1 MTTYIPH
8 SSLASCMEIQDSLGL
23 WTPRRFDSGFFVSGT
38 WIPDFHLQWGSEI
51 LELYSGF
58 QIPGFQISIFNGVPN
73 SLSGIPDFKSQGSGV
88 HKQKFPGVGG
98 ANSPC
103 YFYSMKPVYLN
114 LTLYVCIPSFMSILF
129 TTHNLHGTIL
139 LLRCTQGY
147 QKQLTEA

>member
-1 MTTYIPH
+1 MTGFL
-8 SSLASCMEIQDSLGL
+8 SLLVWKSKTVLDYGL
-23 WTPRRFDSGFFVSGT
+23 HAVDSGFFVSGT
-38 WIPDFHLQWGSEI
+38 WIPDFQWGSEI

-58 QIPGFQISIFNGVPN
+58 QIPGFQISIFNGVSN

-88 HKQKFPGVGG
+88 HKQKFPVKGEGG
-98 ANSPC
+98 NSPC

>member
-1 MTTYIPH
+1 M
-8 SSLASCMEIQDSLGL
+8 DF
-23 WTPRRFDSGFFVSGT
+23 TP
-38 WIPDFHLQWGSEI
+38 WIPDSLSVELGFRISIFKGGSEI
-51 LELYSGF
+51 LELYSRF

-88 HKQKFPGVGG
+88 HKQKFPVKGEGG
-98 ANSPC
+98 GGGGSEFALLFLLNR
-103 YFYSMKPVYLN
+103 KPVYLN

>member
-1 MTTYIPH
+1 MTGFL
-8 SSLASCMEIQDSLGL
+8 SLLVWKFKTVLDYGL
-23 WTPRRFDSGFFVSGT
+23 HVVDSGFFVSGT

-51 LELYSGF
+51 LELYSRF

-88 HKQKFPGVGG
+88 QK
-98 ANSPC
+98 PC